1 MHRVLE
7 AIKLDQILKDEFNI
21 SGDNP
26 GNNLL
31 LSEHGINLDT
41 ANDGTTSAPKQAK
54 VEIFQAKD
62 ASGTDSKPIPEAQA
76 GIALNHKVTELT
88 ITFDGILDTESL
100 TINGVTFT
108 AHKNKTIESENRFS
122 VLGNNAANAAEFV
135 KCVND
140 SNHGLPDIIASN
152 QSEVV
157 RLKAQKDIGI
167 TATSRT
173 SHLKIAEAKA
183 RSFLDIENL
192 NLDIE
197 NGFTHI
203 IVKCTN
209 DAKTH
214 IAVTPVNG
222 PLQK

>member
-1 MHRVLE
+1 
-7 AIKLDQILKDEFNI
+7 
-21 SGDNP
+21 
-26 GNNLL
+26 
-31 LSEHGINLDT
+31 
-41 ANDGTTSAPKQAK
+41 
-54 VEIFQAKD
+54 
-62 ASGTDSKPIPEAQA
+62 
-76 GIALNHKVTELT
+76 LNHKVTELT

-108 AHKNKTIESENRFS
+108 AHKNKTIKSENRFS
-122 VLGNNAANAAEFV
+122 ILGNNTANAAEFV
-135 KCVND
+135 KCIND
-140 SNHGLPDIIASN
+140 SSHGLPDIIASN
-152 QSEVV
+152 KSEVV
-157 RLKAQKDIGI
+157 RLKAQRDIGI

-183 RSFLDIENL
+183 RSFLDIKSL

-214 IAVTPVNG
+214 IAVTPVSG